1 MDIWIIRNG
10 EKIGPIHDYEA
21 RRRLQAGEL
30 ASGTHAWHEGLDAW
44 RPLCEMAIFKDDMNW
59 VQLGDLDAGPTDDEE
74 DAALLAAAGASPPPP
89 TTSPVLGRRF
99 WARWLD
105 IHIYIAA
112 WWLCMWITE
121 RNIDAVFSNLWIM
134 AGQLVPWF
142 IAESILIHR
151 FATTP
156 GKWLF
161 GLRVVNTNG
170 THLSLRSA
178 TLRSFRI
185 LGGGIGLGWSLLAL
199 FCQTLSYFTA
209 KRLGNALWDHAGGH
223 RVESQPLAAWR
234 ILAAACIF
242 FAALQLQMAV
252 VPPSVFKNA
261 AEALPDSYL
270 KDFVKENLEKN
281 PPWHLPP
288 R

>member
-10 EKIGPIHDYEA
+10 EKLGPIHDYEA
-21 RRRLQAGEL
+21 RRRIQAGEL
-30 ASGTHAWHEGLDAW
+30 ASDTHAWHEGLDAW
-44 RPLCEMAIFKDDMNW
+44 RPLCEMALFKDDMNW
-59 VQLGDLDAGPTDDEE
+59 IQLGDLDAGPTHEE
-74 DAALLAAAGASPPPP
+74 KEEEAALLAATGASPPPRP
-89 TTSPVLGRRF
+89 SGMVLGRRF

-105 IHIYIAA
+105 IHVYIAI
-112 WWLCMWITE
+112 WWLGMWATG
-121 RNIDAVFSNLWIM
+121 RNIEAVFGNLWVM

-142 IAESILIHR
+142 IAESILIHH

-170 THLSLRSA
+170 TPLSLSA
-178 TLRSFRI
+178 ATVRSFRI
-185 LGGGIGLGWSLLAL
+185 LVGGIGFGWALLAV
-199 FCQTLSYFTA
+199 FCQTLSFFTA
-209 KRLGNALWDHAGGH
+209 RRLGNALWDHAGGH

-234 ILAAACIF
+234 ILAAVCIF

-252 VPPSVFKNA
+252 IAPYVFKNT
-261 AEALPDSYL
+261 AEAFPFL
-270 KDFVKENLEKN
+270 KEELEKN